1 MIMLQYG
8 LIGNCKTAALVG
20 KNGCIEWLC
29 YPDFDSKSVF
39 AKILDEKKG
48 GSFEIIPDKKCSY
61 NQRYIPNTNILETTV
76 TCSDYSFRIIDFF
89 PRYKKI
95 LPNNKKGTF
104 KINKLVRLIEP
115 LNGVPRVKILFN
127 PQLNYALDSTK
138 LVDKGDFIQIKTDS
152 ENLKLST
159 NVSNEEVLEQEFL
172 EIKNRKYF
180 VLGKKNGEY
189 NIRRCLNLF
198 NSTKRYWEKWVQ
210 SLFIPKEN
218 KDQIIRS
225 ALVLKLLTYS
235 ETGAIIAAPTTSIPE
250 ELGVERT
257 WDYRFCWVRDAA
269 FCAATFKKIGRDYEA
284 KSLMEFIIKNAMKND
299 FLQPLYGIRGET
311 RLKEH
316 LLWHLEG
323 FKKTKPVRVGNA
335 AYNQI
340 QVDIY
345 GELIDVM
352 YLYYVYF
359 EYENKMTKKYW
370 RFLSYVVNQI
380 KFNWERKDSGIWEFR
395 DIYEHF
401 TFSKLMCYVGVDRA
415 IKIAQHFGK
424 EEYINDWIELK
435 EEIRTSILTNGYN
448 QEVGAFTIYFGAKD
462 FDASLL
468 LLTYYEFLEAS
479 DPRII
484 GTVKNI
490 YNNLLHNGYLVK
502 RYSMQD
508 DFGKSKSAFTICSFW
523 LVSALY
529 DIGEKEKAFSIY
541 NKLLRNSNHLG
552 LYSEDIDI
560 ETKKLIGN
568 FPQGYTH
575 ISLINT
581 SLLLSEWSTQHKKI
595 DWSSVKRNKWL

>member
-1 MIMLQYG
+1 MLQYG
-8 LIGNCKTAALVG
+8 LIGNCKTAALIG
-20 KNGCIEWLC
+20 KRGNLDWMC
-29 YPDFDSKSVF
+29 YPDFDSKSIF
-39 AKILDEKKG
+39 AKILDETKG
-48 GSFEIIPDKKCSY
+48 GSFEIIPDKKCTY
-61 NQRYIPNTNILETTV
+61 KQKYIPNTNILETIV
-76 TCSDYSFRIIDFF
+76 TCTDYEFRIIDFF

-104 KINKLVRLIEP
+104 KINKLIRIIEP
-115 LNGVPRVKILFN
+115 LKGKPRIKVLFN
-127 PQLNYALDSTK
+127 PRLNYALDSTS
-138 LVDKGDFIQIKTDS
+138 LVSEKDYIKIKSDS
-152 ENLKLST
+152 EELKLST
-159 NVSNEEVLEQEFL
+159 NFSYEKILEPDFL
-172 EIKNRKYF
+172 EIKTRKYF

-189 NIRRCLNLF
+189 HIKRCLNLF
-198 NSTKRYWEKWVQ
+198 NATKKYWKKWVGT
-210 SLFIPKEN
+210 LFIPEEN
-218 KDQIIRS
+218 REHIIRS

-250 ELGVERT
+250 EVGVERT
-257 WDYRFCWVRDAA
+257 WDYRYCWVRDAA
-269 FCAATFKKIGRDYEA
+269 FCAAAFKKIGRDYEA
-284 KSLMEFIIKNAMKND
+284 KSLMEFIINNAIKND

-311 RLKEH
+311 KIKEY

-323 FKKTKPVRVGNA
+323 FHKTKPVRVGNA

-340 QVDIY
+340 QMDIY
-345 GELIDVM
+345 GELIDIM

-359 EYENKMTKKYW
+359 EYEKKLTKKYW
-370 RFLSYVVNQI
+370 RFLQYVVNQI

-395 DIYEHF
+395 EIYEHF

-424 EEYINDWIELK
+424 EENLNDWIELR
-435 EEIRTSILTNGYN
+435 EEIRKDILVNGYN
-448 QEVGAFTIYFGAKD
+448 KEACAFTIYYGAKTL
-462 FDASLL
+462 DASLL
-468 LLTYYEFLEAS
+468 LLTYYEFLETT

-484 GTVKNI
+484 NTVKRI
-490 YNNLLHNGYLVK
+490 YENLLHNGYLVK
-502 RYSMQD
+502 RYSMED

-529 DIGEKEKAFSIY
+529 NIGEKEKATYIY
-541 NKLLRNSNHLG
+541 KKLIKNSNPLG

-581 SLLLSEWSTQHKKI
+581 SLLLSEWSTQYKKI
-595 DWSSVKRNKWL
+595 DWSFIKRKKWL